1 MFTGDIARHRDPFS
15 RQVLETGAGTGHH
28 FNLMA
33 APEESPLCQTRT
45 EILRAAK
52 LCAPGLEALGPA
64 TFDGDPMKA
73 TDVSRWRDTV
83 FLPLLA
89 PAVTEATL
97 AARQGCRELLRVDT
111 SLDNRLA
118 GPLAKAS
125 RASGRTIAL
134 SLNAPNS
141 EATLKKFLA
150 AVSEGK
156 TPGHMAVV
164 FAARA
169 AVFHFPTR
177 IVAGALVL
185 LEMRAAP
192 VETVWAAVESC
203 LEVLPATQSSLRA
216 A

>member
-1 MFTGDIARHRDPFS
+1 
-15 RQVLETGAGTGHH
+15 
-28 FNLMA
+28 MA
-33 APEESPLCQTRT
+33 TPTENPLCQTRT

-64 TFDGDPMKA
+64 TFDGDPAKS
-73 TDVSRWRDTV
+73 TDVVRWRDTV

-141 EATLKKFLA
+141 EATLKKYLA
-150 AVSEGK
+150 AVSEAK

-169 AVFHFPTR
+169 SVFHFPTR

-192 VETVWAAVESC
+192 VDTVWTVVESC
-203 LEVLPATQSSLRA
+203 LEALPATQSSLRA

>member
-1 MFTGDIARHRDPFS
+1 
-15 RQVLETGAGTGHH
+15 
-28 FNLMA
+28 MA
-33 APEESPLCQTRT
+33 TSAENPLCQTRT

-52 LCAPGLEALGPA
+52 LCAPGLEALGQG
-64 TFDGDPMKA
+64 TFDGDPTKA
-73 TDVSRWRDTV
+73 TDVLRWRDTV

-89 PAVTEATL
+89 PAVNETTIAFKL
-97 AARQGCRELLRVDT
+97 GCRELVTVDA
-111 SLDNRLA
+111 SLDKRLA
-118 GPLAKAS
+118 GPLSKAS
-125 RASGRTIAL
+125 RASGRTVAL

-150 AVSEGK
+150 AVSAGS

-169 AVFHFPTR
+169 SVFHFPTR

-185 LEMRAAP
+185 LEMRTAP
-192 VETVWAAVESC
+192 VDAVWTAVESC
-203 LEVLPATQSSLRA
+203 LEALPATQSSLRA